1 MPYFHYIILYFY
13 TPFNFFQL
21 ISSGSKILKRIQN
34 IKSLW
39 PGGCF
44 RGWPRGWATWS
55 NPILPTR
62 FFGERCCNRISLNLS
77 ISFLPIFFLSGL
89 DEGHLK
95 CNLGGFISL
104 PKGKLIK
111 LFHVTKGRVARIS
124 SFGPSNLIA
133 HSIDKLKRFKSLSPA
148 SLYVYQINL

>member
-1 MPYFHYIILYFY
+1 MTRWLSAWLTTRLSHVIKPHFTYTIFWRKMLQSYFFESLDI
-13 TPFNFFQL
+13 FFT
-21 ISSGSKILKRIQN
+21 N
-34 IKSLW
+34 
-39 PGGCF
+39 
-44 RGWPRGWATWS
+44 
-55 NPILPTR
+55 
-62 FFGERCCNRISLNLS
+62 
-77 ISFLPIFFLSGL
+77 FFLSGL

>member
-1 MPYFHYIILYFY
+1 MALSK
-13 TPFNFFQL
+13 PFNWFQVA
-21 ISSGSKILKRIQN
+21 IKVWKEFERSSPYDQVAV
-34 IKSLW
+34 
-39 PGGCF
+39 CV
-44 RGWPRGWATWS
+44 WPRGWTTW
-55 NPILPTR
+55 PKPTLPTR
-62 FFGERCCNRISLNLS
+62 FFGERCWNRISLNLS

-133 HSIDKLKRFKSLSPA
+133 HSIDNLKRFKSLSSA
-148 SLYVYQINL
+148 SLYVYLINL